1 MGQDARGAGGEVA
14 DGSDRSVPPP
24 DVSARDW
31 TRTRTSDATEPPPPV
46 DVAVVE
52 AVHLEA
58 VQSEAGQVEAA
69 PVAAVPVEAAQV
81 EARQVEARQ
90 ASARPASD
98 PPPGPVV
105 SYGGSPKAAVRSAGT
120 PRRPPLVVQ
129 GVLAGA
135 VGGLLALA
143 AWGGTSPLLLAVLVL
158 QVGLVLSVL
167 TVLDA
172 PAATGAAVVA
182 VGAAAAADA
191 LVLLDDG
198 EVDRVAGVVGLSLVA
213 ALLHQLVRR
222 SRSRVTESLADT
234 LLAVVVVAGAACL
247 LALAALDGGRELLLL
262 GLGAAAAVLVV
273 GRLTDRVLPG
283 LVLATGA
290 TRSWPGLLLGLAAGI
305 GAALLAAQVGETGV
319 STAAAALVGLAA
331 ALTVATADLAVDL
344 GAAELRP
351 GRRDAR
357 RVSALRPAAALLPYA
372 LLGPV
377 ALLAGRLVLS

>member
-24 DVSARDW
+24 DTSARDW

-52 AVHLEA
+52 AVQ
-58 VQSEAGQVEAA
+58 VEAGQVEARA
-69 PVAAVPVEAAQV
+69 GAAD
-81 EARQVEARQ
+81 
-90 ASARPASD
+90 SA
-98 PPPGPVV
+98 PPGPAV
-105 SYGGSPKAAVRSAGT
+105 SYGGSPKGAVRSAGT
-120 PRRPPLVVQ
+120 SRRPALVVQ
-129 GVLAGA
+129 GVLAGLVA
-135 VGGLLALA
+135 GGLAVA
-143 AWGGTSPLLLAVLVL
+143 AWGGTSALLLAVLVL
-158 QVGLVLSVL
+158 QVVSVVSVL

-222 SRSRVTESLADT
+222 GRSRVTESLADT
-234 LLAVVVVAGAACL
+234 LLAVVVAAGAACL

-262 GLGAAAAVLVV
+262 GLGASAAVLVV
-273 GRLTDRVLPG
+273 GRLADRLMPRP
-283 LVLATGA
+283 VLATGA
-290 TRSWPGLLLGLAAGI
+290 TRGWPGLLLGMTAGV
-305 GAALLAAQVGETGV
+305 GSALLAAQAGGTGV
-319 STAAAALVGLAA
+319 STAAAGLFGLATA
-331 ALTVATADLAVDL
+331 VTVATADLAVDL